1 MTDAP
6 PPESSK
12 PLLEVSALRFTL
24 PGQKTPL
31 FEGIDLRVDPG
42 ETVVIMGGSGTGKST
57 LAELLFGLRTDFCYE
72 GDLRLDRDRAA
83 LLLQTG
89 AVFEHL
95 SIGGNL
101 SLVLRRFGKPHDA
114 EAIEQALAQ
123 VKLDHH
129 PPGRRADTLSG
140 GEQRRLALARAL
152 CADPDFLFF
161 DEPSAGLDLDN
172 VIRQGRLIRGVV
184 RQGDKGSVVVT
195 HDSLLT
201 ALVADRV
208 LLLTDGRLEELIAW
222 PDSPDKLS
230 ADEERQ
236 RLKSLDREV
245 LGRFKPRVGEHT
257 AAPGPLSRLGDALN
271 PLAVG
276 DYAREGLRALGSL
289 PGSVR
294 HLGDFVSIF
303 WRSFRLAGLGGVPF
317 FTLIGAILGAT
328 FIMIILGAS
337 ILPARITLDKVQ
349 AVPLTA
355 ITAPLVGFLF
365 AARSGS
371 ALASWLGGMTYSRQV
386 DALRT
391 LAISPDKY
399 LRAPVWLGMVLAYAL
414 SSVVFFCAMWVG
426 AYVLCRVKV
435 GIGDPLPYLKPFG
448 NTQITTQALMKI
460 PLYAVV
466 AATVTTHIGLLPKPT
481 SESVARGITR
491 VIIVCSVVVALTEL
505 MFAGLL
511 ALGGGG

>member
-1 MTDAP
+1 MTEELAP
-6 PPESSK
+6 ETSK

-31 FEGIDLRVDPG
+31 FDGIDLRVDPG

-57 LAELLFGLRTDFCYE
+57 LAELMFGLRADFHYD
-72 GDLRLDRDRAA
+72 GDLRLDRHGAA
-83 LLLQTG
+83 LLLQSG

-101 SLVLRRFGKPHDA
+101 SLVLRRFGKPHDL
-114 EAIEQALAQ
+114 EAITDALAQ

-172 VIRQGRLIRGVV
+172 VYRQGRLIRDVV
-184 RQGDKGSVVVT
+184 QRGGKGAVVVT
-195 HDSLLT
+195 HDSLLA

-208 LLLTDGRLEELIAW
+208 LLLTDGRLEELATW
-222 PDSPDKLS
+222 PESPDALS
-230 ADEERQ
+230 VDEEQR
-236 RLKSLDREV
+236 RLKSLEKSV
-245 LGRFKPRVGEHT
+245 LGRFKPRAGERT
-257 AAPGPLSRLGDALN
+257 EVPGLVPRLLGALN
-271 PLAVG
+271 PLAIG
-276 DYAREGLRALGSL
+276 DYAREGLRALTSL
-289 PGSVR
+289 PGSAR
-294 HLGDFVSIF
+294 HFRDFASIF

-391 LAISPDKY
+391 LAIGPDKY

-448 NTQITTQALMKI
+448 NAQITTQALMKI

-466 AATVTTHIGLLPKPT
+466 AATVTTRIGLMPKPT

>member
-1 MTDAP
+1 MTDEAP
-6 PPESSK
+6 KKPK
-12 PLLEVSALRFTL
+12 PLLEVSALRFNL
-24 PGQKTPL
+24 PGHQTPL
-31 FEGIDLRVDPG
+31 FDGIDLRVSQG

-57 LAELLFGLRTDFCYE
+57 LAELAFGLRTEFTYE
-72 GDLRLDRDRAA
+72 GDLQLDRHRAA

-101 SLVLRRFGKPHDA
+101 ALVLRRFGKPHDS
-114 EAIEQALAQ
+114 EAIGEALAA
-123 VKLDHH
+123 VKLEHH
-129 PPGRRADTLSG
+129 PPSRRADTLSG

-172 VIRQGRLIRGVV
+172 VYSQGRLIRHVV
-184 RQGDKGSVVVT
+184 RRGGKGAVVVT
-195 HDSLLT
+195 HDPLLA
-201 ALVADRV
+201 ALTADRV
-208 LLLTDGRLEELIAW
+208 LLLTGGRLEDLAAW
-222 PDSPDKLS
+222 EGS
-230 ADEERQ
+230 ADRLAPDEERQ
-236 RLKSLDREV
+236 RLDSLERAV
-245 LGRFKPRVGEHT
+245 LGRFKARVGERT
-257 AAPGPLSRLGDALN
+257 AAPGLVPRLVGALSL
-271 PLAVG
+271 LAVG
-276 DYAREGLRALGSL
+276 DYARDGLRALGAL
-289 PGSVR
+289 PGSLRHVR
-294 HLGDFVSIF
+294 DFLSIF

-317 FTLIGAILGAT
+317 FALIGAILGAT
-328 FIMIILGAS
+328 FIMILLGAS

-391 LAISPDKY
+391 LAIAPDKY

-414 SSVVFFCAMWVG
+414 CTVVFFCAMWVG

-435 GIGDPLPYLKPFG
+435 GIPDPVPYLEPFG
-448 NTQITTQALMKI
+448 NAQITTQALMKI

-466 AATVTTHIGLLPKPT
+466 AATVTTRIGLLPKPT

-491 VIIVCSVVVALTEL
+491 VIIVCTVVVALTEL

-511 ALGGGG
+511 ALGGGR

>member
-1 MTDAP
+1 MTDAASRKP
-6 PPESSK
+6 K
-12 PLLEVSALRFTL
+12 PLLDVSALRFTL
-24 PGQKTPL
+24 PGQQTPL
-31 FEGIDLRVDPG
+31 FDGIDLVVTPG
-42 ETVVIMGGSGTGKST
+42 ETVVLMGGSGTGKST
-57 LAELLFGLRTDFCYE
+57 LAELLFGLRAEFIYE
-72 GDLRLDRDRAA
+72 GDLRLDRSRAA

-101 SLVLRRFGKPHDA
+101 ALVLRRFGKPHDS
-114 EAIEQALAQ
+114 ETIGDALAA
-123 VKLDHH
+123 VKLEHH
-129 PPGRRADTLSG
+129 PPARRADTLSG

-172 VIRQGRLIRGVV
+172 VYRQGRLIRDVV
-184 RQGDKGSVVVT
+184 RRGGKGAVVVT
-195 HDSLLT
+195 HDPLLS

-208 LLLTDGRLEELIAW
+208 LLLSGGRLEELASW
-222 PDSPDKLS
+222 PGSDDAL
-230 ADEERQ
+230 AIDEEQQ
-236 RLKSLDREV
+236 RLESLERAV
-245 LGRFKPRVGEHT
+245 LGRFKPRVGERT
-257 AAPGPLSRLGDALN
+257 AAPGLVPRLLDALN
-271 PLAVG
+271 PLAMG
-276 DYAREGLRALGSL
+276 DYARDGLRALGSL

-294 HLGDFVSIF
+294 HVRDFTSIF

-317 FTLIGAILGAT
+317 FALIGAILGAT
-328 FIMIILGAS
+328 FIMILLGAS

-371 ALASWLGGMTYSRQV
+371 ALAAWLGGMTYSRQV

-391 LAISPDKY
+391 LAIAPDKY

-414 SSVVFFCAMWVG
+414 CSVVFFCAMWVG
-426 AYVLCRVKV
+426 AYVLCSVKV
-435 GIGDPLPYLKPFG
+435 GIADPVPYLKPFG

-466 AATVTTHIGLLPKPT
+466 AATVTTRIGLMPKPT
-481 SESVARGITR
+481 SESVAQGITR
-491 VIIVCSVVVALTEL
+491 VIIVCTVVVALTEL

-511 ALGGGG
+511 ALGGGS

>member
-1 MTDAP
+1 MTRSAT
-6 PPESSK
+6 PEIK
-12 PLLEVSALRFTL
+12 PLLEISALRFTL

-31 FEGIDLRVDPG
+31 FDGIDLTVTPG

-57 LAELLFGLRTDFCYE
+57 LAELLFELRAEFLYGGE
-72 GDLRLDRDRAA
+72 LRLDLRRAA

-101 SLVLRRFGKPHDA
+101 ALVLRRFGKPHA
-114 EAIEQALAQ
+114 ANAITDALAA

-129 PPGRRADTLSG
+129 PASRRADTLSG

-172 VIRQGRLIRGVV
+172 VYQQGRLIRDVV
-184 RQGDKGSVVVT
+184 RRGGKGAVVVT
-195 HDSLLT
+195 HDPLLT

-208 LLLTDGRLEELIAW
+208 LLLSDGRLEALATW
-222 PDSPDKLS
+222 PDSSDELTR
-230 ADEERQ
+230 DEERE
-236 RLKSLDREV
+236 RLTSLEQSV
-245 LGRFKPRVGEHT
+245 LGRFKPRVGERT
-257 AAPGPLSRLGDALN
+257 ETPGPVLRLLSALN

-276 DYAREGLRALGSL
+276 DYARDGLRALGSL
-289 PGSVR
+289 PGSVL
-294 HLGDFVSIF
+294 HLRDFTSIF

-317 FTLIGAILGAT
+317 FGLIGAILGAT
-328 FIMIILGAS
+328 FIMILLGAS

-371 ALASWLGGMTYSRQV
+371 ALAAWLGGMTYSRQV

-391 LAISPDKY
+391 LAIAPDKY
-399 LRAPVWLGMVLAYAL
+399 LRAPVWLGMVLGYAL
-414 SSVVFFCAMWVG
+414 CSVVFFCAMWVG

-435 GIGDPLPYLKPFG
+435 GIADPMPYLKPFG
-448 NTQITTQALMKI
+448 NAQITTQALMKI

-466 AATVTTHIGLLPKPT
+466 AATVTTRIGLLPKPT
-481 SESVARGITR
+481 SESVAHGITR
-491 VIIVCSVVVALTEL
+491 VIIVCTVVVALTEL

>member
-1 MTDAP
+1 MTERQA
-6 PPESSK
+6 
-12 PLLEVSALRFTL
+12 LLEVSDLRFIL

-31 FEGIDLRVDPG
+31 FDGLNLSVAPG
-42 ETVVIMGGSGTGKST
+42 ETVVVMGGSGTGKST
-57 LAELLFGLRTDFCYE
+57 LAELMFELRGEFSYE
-72 GDLRLDRDRAA
+72 GDIRLDKSGAA

-101 SLVLRRFGKPHDA
+101 ALVLRRFGKPHGDDA
-114 EAIEQALAQ
+114 IGQALAA

-129 PPGRRADTLSG
+129 PASRRADTLSG

-172 VIRQGRLIRGVV
+172 VYRQGRLIRDVV
-184 RQGDKGSVVVT
+184 RSGRKGAVVVT
-195 HDSLLT
+195 HDPLLT

-208 LLLTDGRLEELIAW
+208 LLLTDGSLEELAAW
-222 PDSPDKLS
+222 PDSGDTLEPEQEQK
-230 ADEERQ
+230 RF
-236 RLKSLDREV
+236 KSLEEAV
-245 LGRFKPRVGEHT
+245 LGRFKPRVGEPT
-257 AAPGPLSRLGDALN
+257 AGAGLARRLAGALN
-271 PLAVG
+271 PLAMG
-276 DYAREGLRALGSL
+276 DYARDGLRAVASL
-289 PGSVR
+289 PGSLR
-294 HLGDFVSIF
+294 HLRDFVSIF

-317 FTLIGAILGAT
+317 FALIGAILGAT
-328 FIMIILGAS
+328 FIMILLGAS

-391 LAISPDKY
+391 LAIGPDKY
-399 LRAPVWLGMVLAYAL
+399 LRAPVWLGMVLSYAL
-414 SSVVFFCAMWVG
+414 CSAVFFGAMWVG
-426 AYVLCRVKV
+426 AYVLCVVKV
-435 GIGDPLPYLKPFG
+435 GIPDPVPYLKPFG

-466 AATVTTHIGLLPKPT
+466 AATVTTRIGLLPKPT

-491 VIIVCSVVVALTEL
+491 VIIVCTVVVALTEL

-511 ALGGGG
+511 ALGGGR